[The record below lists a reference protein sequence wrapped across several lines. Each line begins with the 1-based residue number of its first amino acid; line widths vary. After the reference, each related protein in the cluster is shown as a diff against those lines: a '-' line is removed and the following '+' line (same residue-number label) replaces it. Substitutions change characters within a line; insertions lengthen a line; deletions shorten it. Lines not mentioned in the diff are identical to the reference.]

1 MSSASGEQ
9 GQRHPWSQLGIR
21 CRADTVRMVEPS
33 LSSPMQRFLPT
44 AMRVYGLCFA
54 LAPASFYWIPAAG
67 RWEPFNVSYERMF
80 TVMFFAWG
88 LCLFW
93 AADAP
98 AENRAIVRF
107 SALQG
112 ILHGGV
118 MLYDAFALPDHL
130 SHLAGDVFLH
140 LSAGIILG
148 LGSRGI
154 ENQPR
159 SALPHKL
166 RVGSWLAFLVIAV
179 ILLDAVFLRLSA

>member
-1 MSSASGEQ
+1 MSPA
-9 GQRHPWSQLGIR
+9 
-21 CRADTVRMVEPS
+21 
-33 LSSPMQRFLPT
+33 QRFLPT

-80 TVMFFAWG
+80 TVLFFAWG

-118 MLYDAFALPDHL
+118 MLYDAFALPGHL
-130 SHLAGDVFLH
+130 THLAGDVFLH

-148 LGSRGI
+148 LGGRGI

-159 SALPHKL
+159 SVLPHKL
-166 RVGSWLAFLVIAV
+166 RVASWIAFVVIAV
-179 ILLDAVFLRLSA
+179 IDFDAVFLRLSA

>member
-1 MSSASGEQ
+1 MSSTSDED
-9 GQRHPWSQLGIR
+9 GQRHPQSQFGIR
-21 CRADTVRMVEPS
+21 CRADTASEAEPS
-33 LSSPMQRFLPT
+33 VSSPMQRFLPT
-44 AMRVYGLCFA
+44 AMRLYGLCFA

-80 TVMFFAWG
+80 TALFFAWG

-93 AADAP
+93 AAEAP

-118 MLYDAFALPDHL
+118 MLYDAIALPGHL
-130 SHLAGDVFLH
+130 SHLAGDVLLH

-148 LGSRGI
+148 LGGRGI
-154 ENQPR
+154 EKQPR

-166 RVGSWLAFLVIAV
+166 RVASWVAFLVIAV
-179 ILLDAVFLRLSA
+179 IDFDAVFLRLSA

>member
-1 MSSASGEQ
+1 MSSASGED
-9 GQRHPWSQLGIR
+9 GQCHPWSHLGNR
-21 CRADTVRMVEPS
+21 CRTDKVHEVEQS
-33 LSSPMQRFLPT
+33 LTSPAQRFLPT

-54 LAPASFYWIPAAG
+54 LAPASFFWIPAAG

-80 TVMFFAWG
+80 TVLFFAWG

-118 MLYDAFALPDHL
+118 MLYDAFALPGHL

-148 LGSRGI
+148 LGCRGI

-159 SALPHKL
+159 SVLPHKL
-166 RVGSWLAFLVIAV
+166 RVASWIAFVVIAV
-179 ILLDAVFLRLSA
+179 IDFDAVFLRLSA